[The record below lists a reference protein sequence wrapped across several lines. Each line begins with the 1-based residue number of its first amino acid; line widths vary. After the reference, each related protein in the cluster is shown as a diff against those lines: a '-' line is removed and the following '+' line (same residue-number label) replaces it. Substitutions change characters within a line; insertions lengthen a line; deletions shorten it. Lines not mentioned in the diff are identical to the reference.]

1 MSQKMTWEEIVQNYP
16 NEWVALT
23 HYEQRN
29 PSAVDGIVIA
39 HEADRKKFH
48 EHVGQLLPKCDGGV
62 ALRYTGEI
70 VVNPDIP
77 LLWQIFRT
85 AQ

>member
-29 PSAVDGIVIA
+29 PSAVD
-39 HEADRKKFH
+39 
-48 EHVGQLLPKCDGGV
+48 
-62 ALRYTGEI
+62 
-70 VVNPDIP
+70 
-77 LLWQIFRT
+77 
-85 AQ
+85 